1 MIRLSSE
8 LHIQQDIKADR
19 SYGAE
24 SVDRRWR
31 KGTAVSGGE
40 AMFRPPSLHLQI
52 SLGKELSS
60 FTGGGGGGAQNL
72 LPSVP
77 SSVPTLPLRR
87 PGHDEADASDRR
99 SRERQGKVALSLPPL
114 LPAGLI
120 PDGVTALASPP
131 ASRSLLSANGAKR

>member
-1 MIRLSSE
+1 MTRLSSE
-8 LHIQQDIKADR
+8 LHIQQDIKAVR

-60 FTGGGGGGAQNL
+60 FTGGGGGDGGAQNL
-72 LPSVP
+72 LPSPRCRSAVP
-77 SSVPTLPLRR
+77 AMTRR
-87 PGHDEADASDRR
+87 MPATDDRGKGKAR
-99 SRERQGKVALSLPPL
+99 SLSPS

-120 PDGVTALASPP
+120 PDGVTALASQP